1 MKFRRQ
7 SRELDG
13 MNLISLIDV
22 MFFLLIFFMLSST
35 FTKETHIGVE
45 LPEATGEP
53 STDEKQ
59 QIEIVISEQG
69 AYSVNGQSLV
79 NNEVDTLKSAILKI
93 SEGKTDLPLLLT
105 ADAKTPHQS
114 VVTAMDVAGQLG
126 FVKLS
131 ITSRQPEMAEKT
143 KK

>member
-53 STDEKQ
+53 SSDGKDQ
-59 QIEIVISEQG
+59 LEIVISEQG
-69 AYSVNGQSLV
+69 SYSVNGQSLV
-79 NNEVDTLKSAILKI
+79 NNEIETLKSALTKAAD
-93 SEGKTDLPLLLT
+93 GKTDLPLLLT

-114 VVTAMDVAGQLG
+114 VVTAMDAAGQLG

-131 ITSRQPEMAEKT
+131 ITSRQPDVTEK
-143 KK
+143 KKK

>member
-7 SRELDG
+7 SRELEP

-35 FTKETHIGVE
+35 FTKETHLGVE
-45 LPEATGEP
+45 LPEATGTP
-53 STDEKQ
+53 SVDDKQ
-59 QIEIVISEQG
+59 KVEIVIGEQG
-69 AYSVNGQSLV
+69 SFSINGQSLV
-79 NNEVDTLKSAILKI
+79 NSEVETLKSAILKV

-105 ADAKTPHQS
+105 ADAKTPHQY

-126 FVKLS
+126 FVRIS
-131 ITSRQPEMAEKT
+131 ITSRQPEAVEK

>member
-7 SRELDG
+7 SRELEP

-35 FTKETHIGVE
+35 FTKETHLGVE
-45 LPEATGEP
+45 LPEATGTP
-53 STDEKQ
+53 SVDEKQ
-59 QIEIVISEQG
+59 KIEIVISEQG
-69 AYSVNGQSLV
+69 GFSINGQNLV
-79 NNEVDTLKSAILKI
+79 NNEIETLKSAILKV
-93 SEGKTDLPLLLT
+93 SEGKTNMPLLLT
-105 ADAKTPHQS
+105 ADAKTPHQY

-126 FVKLS
+126 FVRIS
-131 ITSRQPEMAEKT
+131 ITSRQPDAIEK

>member
-7 SRELDG
+7 SRELEP

-35 FTKETHIGVE
+35 FTKETQLGIE
-45 LPEATGEP
+45 LPEATGTS

-59 QIEIVISEQG
+59 KIEILISEQG
-69 AYSVNGQSLV
+69 SFSVNGQSLV
-79 NNEVDTLKSAILKI
+79 NNEIATLKSAILKV
-93 SEGKTDLPLLLT
+93 SEGRTDLPLLLT
-105 ADAKTPHQS
+105 ADAKTAHQY

-126 FVKLS
+126 FVRIS
-131 ITSRQPEMAEKT
+131 ITSRQPEAVEK

>member
-7 SRELDG
+7 SRELEP

-35 FTKETHIGVE
+35 FTKETHLSVE
-45 LPEATGEP
+45 LPQANGELSEATKE
-53 STDEKQ
+53 Q
-59 QIEIVISEQG
+59 VEILISEQG
-69 AYSVNGQSLV
+69 SFSVNGQSLV
-79 NNEVDTLKSAILKI
+79 NNEIETLKSAIAKVAGGKI
-93 SEGKTDLPLLLT
+93 DIPLLVT

-114 VVTAMDVAGQLG
+114 VVTAMDAAGQLG
-126 FVKLS
+126 FAKLS
-131 ITSRQPEMAEKT
+131 ITTRQPEAVKG

>member
-7 SRELDG
+7 SRELDA

-35 FTKETHIGVE
+35 FTKESHLGVE
-45 LPEATGEP
+45 LPEANGEP
-53 STDEKQ
+53 SNDQQQ

-79 NNEVDTLKSAILKI
+79 NNELETLKSALTKA
-93 SEGKTDLPLLLT
+93 SDGKTDLPLLLT
-105 ADAKTPHQS
+105 ADAKTKHQA
-114 VVTAMDVAGQLG
+114 VVTAMDAAGQLG
-126 FVKLS
+126 FVKMS
-131 ITSRQPEMAEKT
+131 ITSRQPEAIEKP

>member
-7 SRELDG
+7 SRELEP

-35 FTKETHIGVE
+35 FTKETHLGVE
-45 LPEATGEP
+45 LPEATGTP
-53 STDEKQ
+53 SVDEKQ
-59 QIEIVISEQG
+59 KVEIVIGEQG
-69 AYSVNGQSLV
+69 SFSINGQSLV
-79 NNEVDTLKSAILKI
+79 NNEVETLKSAILKV

-105 ADAKTPHQS
+105 ADAKTPHQY

-126 FVKLS
+126 FARIS
-131 ITSRQPEMAEKT
+131 ITSRQPEAVEK

>member
-7 SRELDG
+7 SRELEG

-22 MFFLLIFFMLSST
+22 MFFLLVFFMLSST
-35 FTKETHIGVE
+35 FTKESHLGVE
-45 LPEATGEP
+45 LPEANGTP
-53 STDEKQ
+53 SSDQPQ

-79 NNEVDTLKSAILKI
+79 NNELETLKSALNKA
-93 SEGKTDLPLLLT
+93 SDGKTDLPLLLT
-105 ADAKTPHQS
+105 ADAKTPHQA
-114 VVTAMDVAGQLG
+114 VVTAMDAAGQLG
-126 FVKLS
+126 FVKMS
-131 ITSRQPEMAEKT
+131 ITSRQPEVIEKP

>member
-7 SRELDG
+7 SRELEP

-35 FTKETHIGVE
+35 FTKETHLGVE

-53 STDEKQ
+53 SAETKQ

-69 AYSVNGQSLV
+69 SFSINGQSLV
-79 NNEVDTLKSAILKI
+79 NNEADTLRSAILKT

-105 ADAKTPHQS
+105 ADAKTPHQF

-126 FVKLS
+126 FTRLS
-131 ITSRQPEMAEKT
+131 ITSRQPEAAEK
-143 KK
+143 KKK

>member
-7 SRELDG
+7 SRELEP

-35 FTKETHIGVE
+35 FIKETHLGVE
-45 LPEATGEP
+45 LPEATGNP
-53 STDEKQ
+53 SVDEKQ
-59 QIEIVISEQG
+59 KIEIVISEQG
-69 AYSVNGQSLV
+69 GFSINGQSLV
-79 NNEVDTLKSAILKI
+79 NNEIDTLKAAILKV
-93 SEGKTDLPLLLT
+93 SESRTDLPLLLT
-105 ADAKTPHQS
+105 ADAKTPHQY

-126 FVKLS
+126 FVRIS
-131 ITSRQPEMAEKT
+131 ITSREPEAVEK

>member
-7 SRELDG
+7 SRELEP

-35 FTKETHIGVE
+35 FTKETHLGVE
-45 LPEATGEP
+45 LPEATGTP
-53 STDEKQ
+53 SVDDKQ
-59 QIEIVISEQG
+59 KIEIVIGEQG
-69 AYSVNGQSLV
+69 SFSINGQSLV
-79 NNEVDTLKSAILKI
+79 NNEVETLKSAILKV

-105 ADAKTPHQS
+105 ADAKTPHQY

-126 FVKLS
+126 FARIS
-131 ITSRQPEMAEKT
+131 ITSRQPEAVEK

>member
-7 SRELDG
+7 SRELEP

-35 FTKETHIGVE
+35 FTKETHLGVE
-45 LPEATGEP
+45 LPEATGTP
-53 STDEKQ
+53 STDQKQ
-59 QIEIVISEQG
+59 QIEIVIGEQG
-69 AYSVNGQSLV
+69 SFSVNGQSLV
-79 NNEVDTLKSAILKI
+79 NNEAATLKSALLKV

-105 ADAKTPHQS
+105 ADAKTPHQY

-126 FVKLS
+126 FAKLS
-131 ITSRQPEMAEKT
+131 ITSRQPETTEKN
-143 KK
+143 

>member
-7 SRELDG
+7 SRELEP

-35 FTKETHIGVE
+35 FTKETHLGVE
-45 LPEATGEP
+45 LPEATGTP
-53 STDEKQ
+53 SVDEKQ
-59 QIEIVISEQG
+59 KVEIVIGEQG
-69 AYSVNGQSLV
+69 SFSINGQSLV
-79 NNEVDTLKSAILKI
+79 NNEVETLKSAILKV

-105 ADAKTPHQS
+105 ADAKTPHQY

-126 FVKLS
+126 FARIS
-131 ITSRQPEMAEKT
+131 ITSRQPETVEK

>member
-7 SRELDG
+7 SRDLEP

-35 FTKETHIGVE
+35 FTKETHISVE
-45 LPEATGEP
+45 LPQAVGEP
-53 STDEKQ
+53 SSDTKDQVEL
-59 QIEIVISEQG
+59 VISESG
-69 AYSVNGQSLV
+69 SYSVNSQSLV
-79 NNEVDTLKSAILKI
+79 NNEIETLKSAITKV
-93 SEGKTDLPLLLT
+93 SEGKTDMPLLIT
-105 ADAKTPHQS
+105 ADGKTPHQS
-114 VVTAMDVAGQLG
+114 VVTAMDAAGQLG

-131 ITSRQPEMAEKT
+131 ITTRQPDSAP

>member
-1 MKFRRQ
+1 MRFRRQ
-7 SRELDG
+7 SRELEG

-35 FTKETHIGVE
+35 FTKETHLGVE
-45 LPEATGEP
+45 LPEANGEP
-53 STDEKQ
+53 SIDHQQ
-59 QIEIVISEQG
+59 QIEIVVSEQG
-69 AYSVNGQSLV
+69 SYSVNGQSLV
-79 NNEVDTLKSAILKI
+79 NNEMDTLKSAILKA

-114 VVTAMDVAGQLG
+114 VVTVMDVAGQLG

-131 ITSRQPEMAEKT
+131 ITSRQPEAAD
-143 KK
+143 KKKK

>member
-7 SRELDG
+7 SREIEP

-35 FTKETHIGVE
+35 FTKETHLSVE
-45 LPEATGEP
+45 LPQADGAV
-53 STDEKQ
+53 SVDSQ
-59 QIEIVISEQG
+59 DRIEIVISQQG
-69 AYSVNGQSLV
+69 VFSVNGQSLV
-79 NNEVDTLKSAILKI
+79 NSEIETLKSAINKI
-93 SEGKTDLPLLLT
+93 SEGRNTMPLLIT
-105 ADAKTPHQS
+105 ADGKTPHQS

-131 ITSRQPEMAEKT
+131 ITTRQPDVVA
-143 KK
+143 KKK

>member
-7 SRELDG
+7 SRELEP

-35 FTKETHIGVE
+35 FTKETQLGVE
-45 LPEATGEP
+45 LPEATGTP

-59 QIEIVISEQG
+59 KIEILINEQG
-69 AYSVNGQSLV
+69 SFSVNGQSLV
-79 NNEVDTLKSAILKI
+79 NNEIATLKSAILKV
-93 SEGKTDLPLLLT
+93 SEGRTDLPLLLT
-105 ADAKTPHQS
+105 ADAKTAHQY

-126 FVKLS
+126 FVRIS
-131 ITSRQPEMAEKT
+131 ITSRQPEAVEK

>member
-7 SRELDG
+7 SRELEP

-35 FTKETHIGVE
+35 FTKETHLGVE
-45 LPEATGEP
+45 LPEATGTP
-53 STDEKQ
+53 SVDDKQ
-59 QIEIVISEQG
+59 KIEIVIGEQG
-69 AYSVNGQSLV
+69 SFSINGQSLV
-79 NNEVDTLKSAILKI
+79 NNEVETLKSAILKV

-105 ADAKTPHQS
+105 ADAKTPHQY

-126 FVKLS
+126 FVRIS
-131 ITSRQPEMAEKT
+131 ITSRQPETVEK

>member
-7 SRELDG
+7 SRELEG

-35 FTKETHIGVE
+35 FTKETHLGVE
-45 LPEATGEP
+45 LPEATGEQ
-53 STDEKQ
+53 SVDHKQ

-69 AYSVNGQSLV
+69 SYSINGQSLV
-79 NNEVDTLKSAILKI
+79 NNEADTLKAALQKTA
-93 SEGKTDLPLLLT
+93 EGKTDLPLLIT
-105 ADAKTPHQS
+105 ADGKTPHQS

-131 ITSRQPEMAEKT
+131 ITSRQPETAEK

>member
-7 SRELDG
+7 SRELEP

-35 FTKETHIGVE
+35 FTKETHLGVE

-53 STDEKQ
+53 SADAKQ
-59 QIEIVISEQG
+59 QIEIVIGEQG
-69 AYSVNGQSLV
+69 SFSVNGQSLV
-79 NNEVDTLKSAILKI
+79 NNEVDTLKSAILKV
-93 SEGKTDLPLLLT
+93 SDGKTDLPLLLT
-105 ADAKTPHQS
+105 ADAKTPHQY

-126 FVKLS
+126 FTRLS
-131 ITSRQPEMAEKT
+131 ITSRQPEAAEK
-143 KK
+143 KKI

>member
-7 SRELDG
+7 SRELEP

-35 FTKETHIGVE
+35 FTKETHLGVE
-45 LPEATGEP
+45 LPEATGTP
-53 STDEKQ
+53 SVDEKQ
-59 QIEIVISEQG
+59 KVEIVIGEQG
-69 AYSVNGQSLV
+69 SFSINGQSLV
-79 NNEVDTLKSAILKI
+79 NNEVETLKSAILKV
-93 SEGKTDLPLLLT
+93 SDGKTDLPLLLT
-105 ADAKTPHQS
+105 ADAKTPHQY

-126 FVKLS
+126 FVRIS
-131 ITSRQPEMAEKT
+131 ITSRQPEAVEK

>member
-7 SRELDG
+7 SRELEP

-35 FTKETHIGVE
+35 FTKETHLGVE
-45 LPEATGEP
+45 LPEATGEQ
-53 STDEKQ
+53 STDAKQ
-59 QIEIVISEQG
+59 QIEIVIGEQG
-69 AYSVNGQSLV
+69 SFSINGQSLV
-79 NNEVDTLKSAILKI
+79 NNEADTLKSAILKV

-105 ADAKTPHQS
+105 ADAKTPHQY

-126 FVKLS
+126 FTRLS
-131 ITSRQPEMAEKT
+131 ITSRQPEAAEK
-143 KK
+143 KKK

>member
-7 SRELDG
+7 SRELEP

-35 FTKETHIGVE
+35 FTKETHLGVE
-45 LPEATGEP
+45 LPEATGTP
-53 STDEKQ
+53 SVDDKQ
-59 QIEIVISEQG
+59 KVEIVIGELGSF
-69 AYSVNGQSLV
+69 SINGQSLV
-79 NNEVDTLKSAILKI
+79 NNEVETLKSAILKV
-93 SEGKTDLPLLLT
+93 SDGKTDLPLLLT
-105 ADAKTPHQS
+105 ADAKTPHQY

-126 FVKLS
+126 FTRIS
-131 ITSRQPEMAEKT
+131 ITSRQPEAVEK

>member
-7 SRELDG
+7 SRDLEP

-35 FTKETHIGVE
+35 FTKESHLGVE
-45 LPEATGEP
+45 LPEANGAP
-53 STDEKQ
+53 STETQQ
-59 QIEIVISEQG
+59 QIEIVINEQG
-69 AYSVNGQSLV
+69 TFSVNGRSLV
-79 NNEVDTLKSAILKI
+79 NNEIDTLKSAIVKV

-105 ADAKTPHQS
+105 ADAKTPHQY

-126 FVKLS
+126 FVKIS
-131 ITSRQPEMAEKT
+131 ITSRQPETVEK
-143 KK
+143 KKK

>member
-7 SRELDG
+7 SRDLEP

-35 FTKETHIGVE
+35 FTKESHLGVE
-45 LPEATGEP
+45 LPEANGTP
-53 STDEKQ
+53 STETQQ
-59 QIEIVISEQG
+59 QIEIVINEQG
-69 AYSVNGQSLV
+69 TFSVNGRSLV
-79 NNEVDTLKSAILKI
+79 NNEIDTLKSAILKV

-105 ADAKTPHQS
+105 ADAKTPHQY

-126 FVKLS
+126 FVKIS
-131 ITSRQPEMAEKT
+131 ITSRQPETVEK
-143 KK
+143 KKK